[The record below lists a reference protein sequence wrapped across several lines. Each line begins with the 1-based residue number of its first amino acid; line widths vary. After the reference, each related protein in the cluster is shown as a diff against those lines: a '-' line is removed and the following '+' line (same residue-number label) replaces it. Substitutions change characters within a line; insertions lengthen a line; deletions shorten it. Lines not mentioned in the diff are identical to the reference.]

1 MPKEAL
7 RSGPSPLRVPY
18 GLHPPTPT
26 LQLQV
31 HVPQDPTSG
40 LVVSHFAAGVPGLLV
55 AWL

>member
-1 MPKEAL
+1 MPKQAL